1 MEKKNYTIN
10 PAEGLKIII
19 VFAGMLLLNKKFSRY
34 RKGFKKYHHQRK
46 KSTSIIASSAVAMS
60 MHGLQMTLN
69 FLIPRK
75 KLKIKYAHT
84 QMKVSCST
92 WYQLTI

>member
-1 MEKKNYTIN
+1 M
-10 PAEGLKIII
+10 
-19 VFAGMLLLNKKFSRY
+19 
-34 RKGFKKYHHQRK
+34 
-46 KSTSIIASSAVAMS
+46 ASSAVAMS

-75 KLKIKYAHT
+75 LKIKYAHT

>member
-1 MEKKNYTIN
+1 M
-10 PAEGLKIII
+10 
-19 VFAGMLLLNKKFSRY
+19 
-34 RKGFKKYHHQRK
+34 
-46 KSTSIIASSAVAMS
+46 ASSAVAMS
-60 MHGLQMTLN
+60 MHGLRMTLN